1 MPRIALIGAGSATFS
16 RRLIADILCWP
27 SLQDSEITLVDPDT
41 ERLALIEALAKK
53 MVTQSKTGAQITAS
67 PQREGALDG
76 ADYVITTLAIG
87 YSYERE
93 RPDIAI
99 PEKYGLNQTV
109 ADTIG
114 VGGVF

>member
-1 MPRIALIGAGSATFS
+1 MPKIALVGAGSATFS
-16 RRLIADILCWP
+16 RRLIADVLCWP
-27 SLQDSEITLVDPDT
+27 SLRDAEIALVDPDT
-41 ERLALIEALAKK
+41 ERLGLIEALANK
-53 MVTQSKTGAQITAS
+53 MVKQQGTGARISSSTE
-67 PQREGALDG
+67 RERALDG
-76 ADYVITTLAIG
+76 ADYVVTTLAIG

-114 VGGVF
+114 